1 MKIRQIIYTA
11 VLGSALVSCTDGN
24 DWGIDSAY
32 DRLFGVNAEKI
43 SVTAEDLTAEVTFN
57 TVKDAEYYIIEVSTD
72 SLYDDVAMGGAN
84 AKVFGANKEITKS
97 PYTLEQLV
105 GDTRYYLRMKSMAD
119 GKNDSKWC
127 YYKSGQT
134 FKTKAEQIFYEITD
148 ADRFEDHVNL
158 KWDAEKE
165 ATNIVVICGDE
176 EVQNIS
182 LDASAKASGELTV
195 SGLKASTAYTFII
208 YNGTAKR
215 GTVVTTTT
223 AAMPSGDFKIQLPA
237 TITALD
243 QDIIN
248 DVVAQAQAAVGSE
261 NVSVTIGIPAGLTL
275 DARGISADSGE
286 STGLYIPD
294 GVSVTFFGLSGGETP
309 VLNIVKSFNIKGSH
323 NYIRFENINFTDG
336 GCQYFINQSADAVI
350 AEDLTFTQCRFEGFE
365 RSVVRTQGS
374 PIITIGSINLENCVL
389 TNMSKGNGYSVFL
402 FKLDT
407 PAKQNIGSLNISNCT
422 IDTAQRSFIET
433 SVAPLKNGITIT
445 NCTFYNTIQSGRYLI
460 DANGQPTD
468 ITLKNTILG
477 KTYVETAKGVRTAG
491 TISVENCLRTSDCV
505 FASNDIKELPAS
517 DYSSADVFA
526 DPANHDF
533 TLKIN
538 DRIGDPRWFPVE

>member
-1 MKIRQIIYTA
+1 M
-11 VLGSALVSCTDGN
+11 
-24 DWGIDSAY
+24 
-32 DRLFGVNAEKI
+32 
-43 SVTAEDLTAEVTFN
+43 
-57 TVKDAEYYIIEVSTD
+57 
-72 SLYDDVAMGGAN
+72 
-84 AKVFGANKEITKS
+84 
-97 PYTLEQLV
+97 
-105 GDTRYYLRMKSMAD
+105 
-119 GKNDSKWC
+119 
-127 YYKSGQT
+127 
-134 FKTKAEQIFYEITD
+134 
-148 ADRFEDHVNL
+148 
-158 KWDAEKE
+158 
-165 ATNIVVICGDE
+165 
-176 EVQNIS
+176 
-182 LDASAKASGELTV
+182 
-195 SGLKASTAYTFII
+195 
-208 YNGTAKR
+208 
-215 GTVVTTTT
+215 
-223 AAMPSGDFKIQLPA
+223 
-237 TITALD
+237 
-243 QDIIN
+243 
-248 DVVAQAQAAVGSE
+248 
-261 NVSVTIGIPAGLTL
+261 
-275 DARGISADSGE
+275 
-286 STGLYIPD
+286 
-294 GVSVTFFGLSGGETP
+294 
-309 VLNIVKSFNIKGSH
+309 
-323 NYIRFENINFTDG
+323 
-336 GCQYFINQSADAVI
+336 I
-350 AEDLTFTQCRFEGFE
+350 AEDLTFTQCRFDGFE

-460 DANGQPTD
+460 DANGQPTN

>member
-1 MKIRQIIYTA
+1 MKILEVNIHEHITA

-195 SGLKASTAYTFII
+195 SGLK
-208 YNGTAKR
+208 
-215 GTVVTTTT
+215 
-223 AAMPSGDFKIQLPA
+223 PCHSG
-237 TITALD
+237 
-243 QDIIN
+243 
-248 DVVAQAQAAVGSE
+248 VA
-261 NVSVTIGIPAGLTL
+261 
-275 DARGISADSGE
+275 
-286 STGLYIPD
+286 
-294 GVSVTFFGLSGGETP
+294 
-309 VLNIVKSFNIKGSH
+309 
-323 NYIRFENINFTDG
+323 
-336 GCQYFINQSADAVI
+336 
-350 AEDLTFTQCRFEGFE
+350 
-365 RSVVRTQGS
+365 
-374 PIITIGSINLENCVL
+374 
-389 TNMSKGNGYSVFL
+389 
-402 FKLDT
+402 
-407 PAKQNIGSLNISNCT
+407 
-422 IDTAQRSFIET
+422 
-433 SVAPLKNGITIT
+433 
-445 NCTFYNTIQSGRYLI
+445 
-460 DANGQPTD
+460 
-468 ITLKNTILG
+468 
-477 KTYVETAKGVRTAG
+477 
-491 TISVENCLRTSDCV
+491 
-505 FASNDIKELPAS
+505 
-517 DYSSADVFA
+517 
-526 DPANHDF
+526 
-533 TLKIN
+533 
-538 DRIGDPRWFPVE
+538 